1 MLTSRVGNVGVKAR
15 PGFAPDCAER
25 ARKKLNKLDPP
36 PRGARAAYPAPMPTK
51 RDPRLISLGYGRF
64 VRADRVFALVPLPPA
79 ERGDG
84 RRTYVHVDGIAEPL
98 VASRSERAILADVE
112 AALAEAA
119 GVPRRRGS
127 GRPRARTRCSSPAHP
142 AGLRIASGISRSVR
156 SW

>member
-1 MLTSRVGNVGVKAR
+1 
-15 PGFAPDCAER
+15 
-25 ARKKLNKLDPP
+25 
-36 PRGARAAYPAPMPTK
+36 MPST

-64 VRADRVFALVPLPPA
+64 VRADRVFALIPLPPA

-119 GVPRRRGS
+119 GVPRRRRDGT
-127 GRPRARTRCSSPAHP
+127 PARGQDS
-142 AGLRIASGISRSVR
+142 LL
-156 SW
+156 